1 MFARWAIRYHETKKK
16 MHYFINGFTTWK
28 EFQRAFFRG
37 LFYADVFIFFSYA
50 NYKWGKYVFQSYH
63 YR

>member
-16 MHYFINGFTTWK
+16 MRYFINGFTTWK

-37 LFYADVFIFFSYA
+37 LFYADVFIFF
-50 NYKWGKYVFQSYH
+50 
-63 YR
+63 